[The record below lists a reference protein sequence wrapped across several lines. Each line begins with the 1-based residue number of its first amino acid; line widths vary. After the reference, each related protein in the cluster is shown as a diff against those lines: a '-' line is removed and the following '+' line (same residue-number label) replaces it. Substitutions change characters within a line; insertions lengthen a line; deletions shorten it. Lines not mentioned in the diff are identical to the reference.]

1 MTQSILS
8 EKNFLHFCNRQ
19 KTLDSYIREMQG
31 ITDEQWL
38 NEDSLR
44 IKQSIA
50 LTIEQSKFANE
61 CKDLFKYWKN
71 NPQINRENLL
81 DEAVD
86 VIHFINLFLLKI
98 DVDLS
103 SFIQELNDGYAEM
116 IVKINESENTEMYEV
131 LGYFLETDHLVLK
144 YITLLIILGEHYDV
158 TEEELLKAFNKK
170 NAINRKRQDDG
181 Y

>member
-1 MTQSILS
+1 
-8 EKNFLHFCNRQ
+8 
-19 KTLDSYIREMQG
+19 
-31 ITDEQWL
+31 
-38 NEDSLR
+38 
-44 IKQSIA
+44 
-50 LTIEQSKFANE
+50 
-61 CKDLFKYWKN
+61 
-71 NPQINRENLL
+71 
-81 DEAVD
+81 
-86 VIHFINLFLLKI
+86 
-98 DVDLS
+98 
-103 SFIQELNDGYAEM
+103 M